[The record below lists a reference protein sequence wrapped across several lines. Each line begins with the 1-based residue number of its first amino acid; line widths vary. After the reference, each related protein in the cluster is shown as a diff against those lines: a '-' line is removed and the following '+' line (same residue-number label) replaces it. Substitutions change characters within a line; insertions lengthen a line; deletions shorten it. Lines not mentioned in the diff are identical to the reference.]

1 MDILNSNYRHLKYPQ
16 SKLVCLML
24 LTRLGLLTSDD
35 IILQRIIPTLLVAI
49 EDQSAPVRA
58 MTLRSLRSVLVV
70 VQNFSLLESNIFPS
84 YIFPA
89 LSRVAKDNEI
99 IVRVAFAESIGR
111 FAETSKTF
119 LDQAHFQALQKSV
132 FETKLASVDNDPVDC
147 ISVEFPYNQK
157 LEQLKEQISRW
168 IRDLVVDAVV
178 VSNQAGNVLD
188 NSFQKNNHNNRVASA
203 SGSLVKR
210 VILMDIM
217 RLCVFF
223 GQENTMD
230 KLLTQLLTFLN
241 SQDWELRYAFCARIP
256 SVCAFLGPTI
266 TSECILP
273 CIENAIYD
281 VEEKVVVCAL
291 HCLTTLTLLGLL
303 SKFII
308 VDFTKKCKGLLLHP
322 SDTVRDAV
330 VDFLCG
336 ATNTLGHIDSLV
348 FLLPQISEMLTYD
361 LRSVSAITA
370 EVLRCALVSPVPRK
384 VFRKGV
390 FDRLSVMS
398 SFNPASGSLM
408 DSPLCIVP
416 NDDHEGDFDLCSSK
430 NSLPVKLLIMSSYLD
445 LAAAEINTKTLQ
457 WRNGMI
463 SSNIASNVVD
473 GLKSHLLTSEEVMYK
488 SRLGSLLDLNAIQM
502 PDHSLQNLLI
512 PHQKY
517 GVFYFP
523 SLPEDLRRNVLY
535 IDNDGFKNSNKLR
548 MLFGITVSQA
558 DAIRALAAGAG
569 DHWENQVSQINMNGN
584 GSASH
589 LPIGSSR
596 TSQV

>member
-1 MDILNSNYRHLKYPQ
+1 
-16 SKLVCLML
+16 ML

-58 MTLRSLRSVLVV
+58 MTLRSLRSVLVI
-70 VQNFSLLESNIFPS
+70 VQKFSLLESNIFPL

-89 LSRVAKDNEI
+89 LSRVAKDIEI

-119 LDQAHFQALQKSV
+119 LDQAHFQALQKTVS
-132 FETKLASVDNDPVDC
+132 ESKSSSVDNDVGES
-147 ISVEFPYNQK
+147 ITVEFPYNQK

-168 IRDLVVDAVV
+168 IRDLVVDTVV
-178 VSNQAGNVLD
+178 ISNQTGNVMD
-188 NSFQKNNHNNRVASA
+188 NSFQRNNCVNRAAST

-223 GQENTMD
+223 GQESTMD

-241 SQDWELRYAFCARIP
+241 SQDWELRYAFCARIS

-322 SDTVRDAV
+322 SDTVRTAV

-336 ATNTLGHIDSLV
+336 ATNTLGHIDSIV
-348 FLLPQISEMLTYD
+348 FLLPQIGDMLTYD

-370 EVLRCALVSPVPRK
+370 EVLRCALVSPLSRK
-384 VFRKGV
+384 VFRKGI

-398 SFNPASGSLM
+398 SFNPTSGSLM
-408 DSPLCIVP
+408 DSSLCLTP
-416 NDDHEGDFDLCSSK
+416 TDDCEEDSDVSDTGAK
-430 NSLPVKLLIMSSYLD
+430 NGLQVKLLIMSSYLD

-457 WRNGMI
+457 WRNGMM
-463 SSNIASNVVD
+463 SSNITGNVFD
-473 GLKSHLLTSEEVMYK
+473 GLKSNILTSEEVMNK
-488 SRLGSLLDLNAIQM
+488 SRLGSLLELNAMQM
-502 PDHSLQNLLI
+502 PDHSLQSLLI

-535 IDNDGFKNSNKLR
+535 IDNDGLKNSNKLR
-548 MLFGITVSQA
+548 MLFGITASQA

-569 DHWENQVSQINMNGN
+569 DHWENQVSQINIGGN

-589 LPIGSSR
+589 VPIVSSR
-596 TSQV
+596 ASQVNRLNFSGKDLILFRRLLC